1 MHACTQAYKKYVTM
15 ILTRVNTITNVTYS
29 QDPTIFGLE
38 LANEPHTTDN
48 YEKDHNMQPG
58 SLIKGWIKEVVAHIR
73 TLDKNHMVG
82 AHRALSAHATPRGL
96 RAFGKQLHLDP
107 HRLLYHAAY
116 IERAARTCMHA
127 GINAST
133 LEA

>member
-1 MHACTQAYKKYVTM
+1 MQAYKKYVTM

-29 QDPTIFGLE
+29 QDPTIFALE

-73 TLDKNHMVG
+73 TLDKNHMVST
-82 AHRALSAHATPRGL
+82 HRGLSAHAAPKGL
-96 RAFGKQLHLDP
+96 WALKEQLHLEP
-107 HRLLYHAAY
+107 QSPLYRAAN
-116 IERAARTCMHA
+116 IERAARACMHA
-127 GINAST
+127 GIKAST
-133 LEA
+133 PEA